1 MNQIQTEVIFLNLLR
16 QADEFVFSIVGTNP
30 AGDAGSLRA
39 RVVTLFADFKADK
52 AAFVANQ
59 TKIGFLAMLLKE
71 YASLRLSPIDTLG
84 TPEILSPVVRWTEIE
99 EMPDVSLSG
108 HTHQKADISDFPAT
122 MTPDAHT
129 HTKAQISD
137 FPATMTPDAHTH
149 TKSEISDF
157 PATMTPDAHTHTKAQ
172 ISDFPATMPPTTHQ
186 HTKSEISD
194 FPATLPPAAHQHT
207 KNEISDFPATLPPTA
222 HQHTKNEISDFPAT
236 LPPTAHP
243 HVKADITDL
252 PFELRPISQVYWLG
266 NGAANRVISLSSPM
280 YLGDLITS
288 AGFYGRISSTGSLYK
303 VGASI
308 ETGAFIKSE
317 STLTIISTAYN
328 VAGVSHNLLTVG

>member
-137 FPATMTPDAHTH
+137 FPATMPPTTH
-149 TKSEISDF
+149 Q
-157 PATMTPDAHTHTKAQ
+157 HTKAQ

-194 FPATLPPAAHQHT
+194 FPATLPPA
-207 KNEISDFPATLPPTA
+207 A